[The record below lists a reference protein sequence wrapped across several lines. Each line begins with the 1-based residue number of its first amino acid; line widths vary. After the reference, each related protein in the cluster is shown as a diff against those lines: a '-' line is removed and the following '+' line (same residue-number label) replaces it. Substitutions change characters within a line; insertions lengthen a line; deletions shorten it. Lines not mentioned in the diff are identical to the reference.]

1 MDHCD
6 AIWACGF
13 RVFCFL
19 QCLDHLGCGDCR
31 MVFEG
36 PVLDTLGDG
45 PVGLRRRVGPRGG
58 ELLVESVCQVFC
70 GGERLLPLFP
80 LELDRLVSP
89 LFARLVV
96 QRFYRPPKFCCVG
109 PVVETAD
116 ELPPFGCFALSDGH
130 LNAVVQNLDLR

>member
-1 MDHCD
+1 
-6 AIWACGF
+6 
-13 RVFCFL
+13 
-19 QCLDHLGCGDCR
+19 

-109 PVVETAD
+109 PVVESFFSVTVKYVLLFS
-116 ELPPFGCFALSDGH
+116 ERF
-130 LNAVVQNLDLR
+130 LNFLLRYEN